1 MLSNG
6 ILGANIMLM
15 GSPDLVSLGLDP
27 VLVCLSLSS
36 STPATSCVV
45 FPRPFYLVSFSSPS
59 GRPR

>member
-15 GSPDLVSLGLDP
+15 GSPDLVSLGLNL

-36 STPATSCVV
+36 STL
-45 FPRPFYLVSFSSPS
+45 YLVSFSSPS
-59 GRPR
+59 GRLR